1 MTGPTGTGNTDLCKS
16 LGGLLAPLAQ
26 GLKGGRGGVKL
37 PLNLLSAL
45 PAGASGG
52 AGGPGRRG
60 DPCAGRDPTLGGL
73 LEEGR

>member
-16 LGGLLAPLAQ
+16 LGGLRPLAQ
-26 GLKGGRGGVKL
+26 GLKGGGGGVKL

-52 AGGPGRRG
+52 AGDQDGAVTLRG
-60 DPCAGRDPTLGGL
+60 ADPTLGGL
-73 LEEGR
+73 LEVGG